1 MLTEMP
7 GESEYMLLI
16 CVEGY
21 KSGSLL
27 ALVKTSED
35 KNKFIVTS
43 KAVKYSM
50 GIENVYLKKE

>member
-1 MLTEMP
+1 MP